1 MRASAILDILSDNQA
16 TTRQLLERIASGDTE
31 AVREVIETYGDL
43 VWSLA
48 RRFTRSDADA
58 EEAVNDIF
66 VTLWRKADQYDP
78 SIGPEVTFVSVLARR
93 QLIDRWRSAARRPK
107 TADLSH
113 ASERTANEHTQD
125 TSEMSRRAFDAFSEL
140 EKDVQIALRLS
151 IEFGCS
157 HSSIAEM
164 TDSPLGTVKT
174 RIRRGL
180 SQIRDRIKDGSTLLG
195 AAK

>member
-1 MRASAILDILSDNQA
+1 MRALAILDILSDNQA

-31 AVREVIETYGDL
+31 AVREVIDTYGDL

-48 RRFTRSDADA
+48 RRFTHSDADA

-66 VTLWRKADQYDP
+66 VALWRKADQYDP
-78 SIGPEVTFVSVLARR
+78 AIGPEVTFVSVLARR
-93 QLIDRWRSAARRPK
+93 QLIDRWRSASRRPK
-107 TADLSH
+107 TADLSF
-113 ASERTANEHTQD
+113 AAERTVYDDLPE
-125 TSEMSRRAFDAFSEL
+125 SEEISKRAFDAFSEL

-157 HSSIAEM
+157 HSSIAEI

-180 SQIRDRIKDGSTLLG
+180 SQIRDRIKDGSSLLG